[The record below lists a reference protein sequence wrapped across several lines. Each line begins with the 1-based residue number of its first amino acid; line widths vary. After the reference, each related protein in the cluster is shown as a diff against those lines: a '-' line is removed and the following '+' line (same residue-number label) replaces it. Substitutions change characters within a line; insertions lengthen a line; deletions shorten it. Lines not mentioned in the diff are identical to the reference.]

1 MNDIDRLKEFKAR
14 MVAIAEANGDE
25 FKTTV
30 TFDGE
35 GFHINVTE
43 KADGHAFLGSDGAT
57 FAEAYDKA
65 LLEINDALEAWG
77 YVDAQ

>member
-30 TFDGE
+30 TFDEKGY
-35 GFHINVTE
+35 HINVTE
-43 KADGHAFLGSDGAT
+43 KADGHAFLCSDGAT
-57 FAEAYDKA
+57 FAEAHDMA
-65 LLEINDALEAWG
+65 LLEINDALESWG